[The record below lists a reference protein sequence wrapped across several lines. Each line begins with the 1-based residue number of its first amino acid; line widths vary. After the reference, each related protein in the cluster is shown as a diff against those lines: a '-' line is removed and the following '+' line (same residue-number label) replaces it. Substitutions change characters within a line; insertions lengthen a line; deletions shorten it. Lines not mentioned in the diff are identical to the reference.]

1 MQVDWIPRSRHYSQ
15 RVHAYIDHP
24 PYATFKS
31 SIGRLRVTWMYER
44 WFKVQVNW
52 RDEYW
57 PRGFLVDAYEL
68 SQILHYCGAV
78 QNPRRRKPETT
89 P

>member
-1 MQVDWIPRSRHYSQ
+1 
-15 RVHAYIDHP
+15 
-24 PYATFKS
+24 
-31 SIGRLRVTWMYER
+31 MYER